1 MYDNAF
7 DRLFVN
13 IYLIYYLSCID
24 TYLLDEYIDDLN
36 EKIVEE
42 NKKAE
47 IQRKLDLMQQ
57 IKNDNKEYLNG
68 KKRKKKGKRK

>member
-47 IQRKLDLMQQ
+47 I
-57 IKNDNKEYLNG
+57 
-68 KKRKKKGKRK
+68 